1 MPSHHPRH
9 PHHRRQH
16 QHPSRRGRHTLLAL
30 LLLAGVLL
38 AACGGGSGG
47 KGDGNTDGGT
57 TTTASDGSGKD
68 DRFVAQ
74 IASYELVAGQPNR
87 FLAALAGNGTGSIVS
102 YGKVGLD
109 FFYLGTKAKPVDP
122 PQPKETGVEATF
134 TPVAGQH
141 LDLTTPGPKEAKPSE
156 GIGVYQATGVTFD
169 QPGFWGVRVKATIG
183 GKDISANASFEVV
196 AAPRLPAPGQPAPHT
211 DNPIGGAAG
220 VDPVAID
227 SRAQKG
233 ADIPD
238 TALHTTSIAAAIAQH
253 KPTVIVVST
262 PVYCVSRFCGPITDS
277 VNNLANDA
285 AYKDKVAFVH
295 LEVWKDFEKQ
305 EVNPSAKEWITPKD
319 GGDTKEPWVFLVG
332 ADGNVTQRFDN
343 VVSDEDLAAAVKQLA
358 AASS

>member
-1 MPSHHPRH
+1 MIGETAAMPSPDRRRLT
-9 PHHRRQH
+9 PNHHRHR
-16 QHPSRRGRHTLLAL
+16 LVVVVA
-30 LLLAGVLL
+30 LAGVLL
-38 AACGGGSGG
+38 AACGGGGDKDNNGSGAT
-47 KGDGNTDGGT
+47 KT
-57 TTTASDGSGKD
+57 TTTTGDGSGKND
-68 DRFVAQ
+68 PFVAQ
-74 IASYELVAGQPNR
+74 IASYELVTGQPNR

-102 YGKVGLD
+102 YGKVTLD
-109 FFYLGTKAKPVDP
+109 FFYLGTKDKPVDP
-122 PQPKETGVEATF
+122 PEPKQQGVEAAF

-141 LDLTTPGPKEAKPSE
+141 LDLSTPGPKEAKPSE
-156 GIGVYQATGVTFD
+156 GIGVYQATNVTFD
-169 QPGFWGVRVKATIG
+169 QAGFWGVRVKATIG
-183 GKDISANASFEVV
+183 GKAISANASFDVV
-196 AAPRLPAPGQPAPHT
+196 TTPQVPAPGQPAPRT
-211 DNPIGGAAG
+211 DNPIAGAAG
-220 VDPVAID
+220 VAPVAIE
-227 SRAQKG
+227 SRAQG
-233 ADIPD
+233 GTAIPD
-238 TALHTTSIAAAIAQH
+238 TALHTTSIANAIAQH

-277 VNNLANDA
+277 VNTLANDA